1 MECNVCCDKYN
12 KSTKSPVSCNYC
24 EFGVCRECVQT
35 FLLNKVHVPACMN
48 CSREWSR
55 EFMDDNFTKK
65 FNNGELKK
73 HREKILFE
81 KEQCNLP
88 HAQNYIQLENERK
101 GIGRKI
107 QLLYEQIHNH
117 RREEAVIGNQMER
130 GEFTRRKFI
139 RKCPHEDCRG
149 FLSSQWKCDV
159 CENWTCPDCN
169 EVKGPNKVCDHQ
181 CDPQNVET
189 ATLLKKDTK
198 SCPNCGILIFKI
210 SGCAQMWCTEC
221 NTAFD
226 WSSLRIIRT
235 HIHNPHFFEARR
247 RAGVNLRDLT
257 DIPCGG
263 LPSKQEIAMKI
274 NPEHY
279 QKILKGELA
288 AGGDH
293 PGVGP
298 QVACMYGIL
307 YIVDCVCHLNGKD
320 PPHEPNNLSLRVEYL
335 KKEISQERLNFQL
348 QMRDKKY
355 QKKKEEFAIIDM
367 VRTTMTD
374 FLRQFVVGE
383 MTYDNCIDDT
393 NKIIEYANTSM
404 NKIAM
409 RYKQTVLFFCVNL
422 QFQNRA
428 ERFYERAAVSDRRA
442 MNIFCYRDE
451 YTRTAVSLDHIS
463 LPSQWYSYGPLVFP
477 KYFMLSY

>member
-1 MECNVCCDKYN
+1 MDCNVCCDKYN
-12 KSTKSPVSCNYC
+12 NSNRSLVRCNYC
-24 EFGVCRECVQT
+24 QFDACRACTQT
-35 FLLNKVHVPACMN
+35 FLLNKVHIPSCMN

-55 EFMDDNFTKK
+55 EFVDDNFTKK
-65 FNNGELKK
+65 FINGELKK

-88 HAQNYIQLENERK
+88 HAQNYIHLENERN
-101 GIGRKI
+101 GICRKI
-107 QLLYEQIHNH
+107 HQLYLQI
-117 RREEAVIGNQMER
+117 RDCRQEEATISNQMQR

-139 RKCPHEDCRG
+139 RKCPHEGCRG

-169 EVKGPNKVCDHQ
+169 EVKGPNKICDHE

-226 WSSLRIIRT
+226 WASLRIIRT
-235 HIHNPHFFEARR
+235 QIHNPHFFEARR

-263 LPSKQEIAMKI
+263 LPSKREIAMKI
-274 NPEHY
+274 SPEHY
-279 QKILKGELA
+279 KEILQ
-288 AGGDH
+288 GG
-293 PGVGP
+293 GKVGP
-298 QVACMYGIL
+298 HDRPFMHGIL
-307 YIVDCVCHLNGKD
+307 YIVDCVCHLNGLN
-320 PPHEPNNLSLRVEYL
+320 PPREPNNLTLRVEYL

-348 QMRDKKY
+348 QVRDKKY

-383 MTYDNCIDDT
+383 MEYDNCIDDT
-393 NKIIEYANTSM
+393 NKIIEYANNSLH
-404 NKIAM
+404 KIAM

-428 ERFYERAAVSDRRA
+428 ERMGGGGSDTRTR
-442 MNIFCYRDE
+442 NIFCYRDE
-451 YTRTAVSLDHIS
+451 YTRTAGSQHNIC

-477 KYFMLSY
+477 KYFMLS